1 MPSLPKTA
9 YLTLHGHFYQPPREN
24 PWTDEIE
31 IQPDAKPFHD
41 WNERILHECYL
52 PNTAVRVPGSSGK
65 GVETVNNFELLSFNV
80 GPTLL
85 RWLERKHPEVYQ
97 KILEADRK
105 SLQKRSC
112 HGNAIAHIY
121 NHMILPLASE
131 RDQRT
136 QIRWGIFDFKK
147 RFGRDPEGMWFPE
160 TAASERTL
168 EILMEE
174 GIRFTVLAPEQAEK
188 IRPLPPAENSDWQE
202 VSGGSIDPSRPYRF
216 FHSGGDPARSLDL
229 FFFDGPISRDVS
241 FGDLLSDGEKFLKR
255 ILDARHPERS
265 HPELIHAACDGETF
279 GHHKKSGERTVASLL
294 IRLAREAGFRV
305 TDYGEYLEKFP
316 PQFEVK
322 IKPGEG
328 TSWSCPHGVGRWKE
342 NCGCH
347 TGGGA
352 GWNQKWRRPLRRAV
366 RFLGEKTALLYE
378 EEGRNFFKDPWAARD
393 DSIQLILE
401 DSLASQKEFFEK
413 HAPKPLSKEEKIK
426 ALKLLEMERFALLAE
441 TSCGW
446 FFNDL
451 SGIETV
457 QILRYAC
464 RSLELAVEQGA
475 GRLETEFVRLLSH
488 AKSNRPEFGDGQKI
502 WEKLVK
508 PARLIW

>member
-1 MPSLPKTA
+1 MTPFYFSI
-9 YLTLHGHFYQPPREN
+9 HGHFYQPPREN

-52 PNTAVRVPGSSGK
+52 PNTAVRIPDSHGK
-65 GVETVNNFELLSFNV
+65 GVESVNNFELLSFNV

-97 KILEADRK
+97 KILEGDRQ
-105 SLQKRSC
+105 SREKRSG
-112 HGNAIAHIY
+112 HGNAIAQVY

-147 RFGRDPEGMWFPE
+147 RFRRDPEGMWIPE

-174 GIRFTVLAPEQAEK
+174 GIHFTILAPEQAEK
-188 IRPLPPAENSDWQE
+188 IRPLPPAENSGWQD

-216 FHSGGDPARSLDL
+216 FHSKEPGRSLDL

-241 FGDLLSDGEKFLKR
+241 FGGLLSDREKFLKR
-255 ILDARHPERS
+255 ILAARHPERS
-265 HPELIHAACDGETF
+265 HPELIHAACDGETL
-279 GHHKKSGERTVASLL
+279 GHHEKSGDETVSFLL
-294 IRLAREAGFRV
+294 ARSAREAGFTV
-305 TDYGEYLEKFP
+305 TNYGESLEKFP

-328 TSWSCPHGVGRWKE
+328 TSWSCSHGVGRWRE
-342 NCGCH
+342 NCGCQ
-347 TGGGA
+347 TGGAA
-352 GWNQKWRRPLRRAV
+352 GWNQKWRKPLRGAIQY
-366 RFLGEKTALLYE
+366 LEEKTALLYE
-378 EEGRNFFKDPWAARD
+378 EEGRKLFKDPWAARD
-393 DSIQLILE
+393 DSIQLISD
-401 DSLASQKEFFEK
+401 DSLVSQKEFFEK
-413 HAPKPLSKEEKIK
+413 HALRPLSKEEKIQ
-426 ALKLLEMERFALLAE
+426 ALKLLEMERFAMLAE

-464 RSLELAVEQGA
+464 RSLELAAEWGA
-475 GRLETEFVRLLSH
+475 FRLEVEFVRLL
-488 AKSNRPEFGDGQKI
+488 AGAQSNRPEYGNGEKI